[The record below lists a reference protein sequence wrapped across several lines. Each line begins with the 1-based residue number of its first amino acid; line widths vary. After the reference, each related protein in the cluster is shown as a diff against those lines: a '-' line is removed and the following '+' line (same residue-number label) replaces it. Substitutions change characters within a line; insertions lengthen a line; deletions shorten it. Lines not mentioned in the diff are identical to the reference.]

1 VKQVADQINIQKSYS
16 SQGQI
21 GTLYLVA
28 TPIGNLEDMTFRA
41 IRTLKEVDWIAAEDT
56 RQTRKLLTHYE
67 IPTRMVSYHEHNKHH
82 SGIELVRL
90 LLSGQSIALVSDA
103 GLPAISDPGYDL
115 VKLAIAEAIAVVP
128 IPGANAALSA
138 LIVSGLPTE
147 RFTFV
152 GFLPRDKKHLLSAL
166 EKLAAYEETLIFYE
180 SPHRVIKTLAAM
192 ETVWGDREVV
202 LARELTKRYEEVIR
216 GPIAAVRLFL
226 EDHPPLGEYC
236 IVVSGFVQTQAQIE
250 ADKAWWIDLT
260 VHEHTEHYENSGID
274 PKEAIKKTAMDRGV
288 PKREVYNELH
298 RSQS

>member
-1 VKQVADQINIQKSYS
+1 
-16 SQGQI
+16 
-21 GTLYLVA
+21 
-28 TPIGNLEDMTFRA
+28 
-41 IRTLKEVDWIAAEDT
+41 
-56 RQTRKLLTHYE
+56 
-67 IPTRMVSYHEHNKHH
+67 MVSYHEHNKHH

-216 GPIAAVRLFL
+216 GPIAAARLFL
-226 EDHPPLGEYC
+226 EDHLPLGEYC